1 MRMSKRRNKKIT
13 QKAFRRMAFSSALGI
28 LACIICLAGMTW
40 AWFTD
45 SLTSTGNTIE
55 SSGTSALVSVS
66 PVSEKSLLKSM
77 SATRAQYEEVEH
89 DSVGIFDLPKG
100 SEYNIVLVAGG
111 TASKG
116 YYRVKIGDDTYFTDT
131 MYLGQAVSFT
141 VDCTGNG
148 TVMEITPYWMDNL
161 GESNLHDGMK
171 IDMGGHEEENEDD
184 TAQPAAGDSGSA
196 DKTTEGTGAAEA
208 DNTSATSGSAPV
220 GDIKSDEGKDTPTQ
234 STEETT
240 TQPEADNETE
250 AAGTSGESGTDTDI
264 SEQQE

>member
-45 SLTSTGNTIE
+45 SLTSTGNTIK
-55 SSGTSALVSVS
+55 SSYYNAIVSISSA
-66 PVSEKSLLKSM
+66 SENTKSRSFI
-77 SATRAQYEEVEH
+77 ADNTQYEEVEH
-89 DSVGIFDLPKG
+89 DTVGIFDLTKG
-100 SEYNIVLVAGG
+100 SKYNIVLSAGG

-148 TVMEITPYWMDNL
+148 TVMMITPYWMDNL
-161 GESNLHDGMK
+161 GGSNLHDGMT
-171 IDMGGHEEENEDD
+171 IDMGGHEDD
-184 TAQPAAGDSGSA
+184 TEQPAAGDTGSA
-196 DKTTEGTGAAEA
+196 E
-208 DNTSATSGSAPV
+208 NTQQ
-220 GDIKSDEGKDTPTQ
+220 DEGKDNLSQPI
-234 STEETT
+234 EETT
-240 TQPEADNETE
+240 PQPEADNETE

>member
-1 MRMSKRRNKKIT
+1 
-13 QKAFRRMAFSSALGI
+13 MAFSSALGI

-45 SLTSTGNTIE
+45 SLTSTGNTIK
-55 SSGTSALVSVS
+55 SSYYNAIVSISSA
-66 PVSEKSLLKSM
+66 SENTKSRSFI
-77 SATRAQYEEVEH
+77 ADNTQYEEVEH
-89 DSVGIFDLPKG
+89 DTVGIFDLPKG
-100 SEYNIVLVAGG
+100 SKYNIVLSAGG

-148 TVMEITPYWMDNL
+148 TVMMITPYWMDNL

-171 IDMGGHEEENEDD
+171 IDMGGHEEEKEDD

-208 DNTSATSGSAPV
+208 DDTSATSGSAPV
-220 GDIKSDEGKDTPTQ
+220 VDIKSDEGKDTPTQ
-234 STEETT
+234 TTEETT
-240 TQPEADNETE
+240 TQPG
-250 AAGTSGESGTDTDI
+250 AGNVSTGDVPSAESNINTGTDNQQ
-264 SEQQE
+264 QQE